1 MSAQYDLCLV
11 YDADADQWCRY
22 VVHHLGRE
30 HFRFRLLPVT
40 DRQLLDW
47 LMTSRDGGATS
58 PSLNEVSEAKS
69 LIVVVSPGLVKLM
82 VDQPQLYFHQ
92 LTDEARNA
100 QVGSIV

>member
-82 VDQPQLYFHQ
+82 VDQPQLDFHQ